1 MFLRTKNTSIETIFT
16 HLNSYSVLK
25 TTTRLLLTAN
35 IHYIVVHRIGNPHS
49 TQAAIGWRAMYIL
62 RVFCE
67 HSWKGSFW
75 TGFGRDGGLV
85 GGGARHPR
93 SPFPAQFS
101 SAAWSR
107 VNAAFFSAESQLRN
121 ILLEVFRDGSVPLEV
136 KNVIYFSAA
145 IRHSLRCCKNGGVIC
160 HQNLTSRIGLWNR
173 ILENL
178 IKVGCVSPM

>member
-85 GGGARHPR
+85 GGAPPKESLSSPVLFRCLISSQR
-93 SPFPAQFS
+93 SFLFRRVTVEKYSFGSISWWQCSFGSQKCHLFFCGYKAQ
-101 SAAWSR
+101 
-107 VNAAFFSAESQLRN
+107 SQML
-121 ILLEVFRDGSVPLEV
+121 
-136 KNVIYFSAA
+136 
-145 IRHSLRCCKNGGVIC
+145 
-160 HQNLTSRIGLWNR
+160 
-173 ILENL
+173 
-178 IKVGCVSPM
+178 